1 MKILCFDKND
11 DKFNIAMNIR
21 NTVFEL
27 EQGAITEEE
36 IDKYDLSDKTVYL
49 LIYDDNEPCAT
60 GRIAFT
66 DKGVKIGRIAVLK
79 SQRGKG
85 TGKYLVEQLCD
96 KAVELGAKEIFVD
109 SQLHAVG
116 FYEHLGFEK
125 TGESE
130 ITDRGIRHLPMIK
143 RYEE

>member
-27 EQGAITEEE
+27 EQGAIAEEE

>member
-27 EQGAITEEE
+27 EQGAIAEEE

-49 LIYDDNEPCAT
+49 LIFDDNEPCAT

-79 SQRGKG
+79 SQRGRG

-116 FYEHLGFEK
+116 FYECLGFEK

>member
-1 MKILCFDKND
+1 MDILCFDKND

-27 EQGAITEEE
+27 EQGAIAEEE
-36 IDKYDLSDKTVYL
+36 IDKYDLNDKTVYL
-49 LIYDDNEPCAT
+49 LIYDENEPCAT

-96 KAVELGAKEIFVD
+96 KAARLGAKEIFVD

-116 FYEHLGFEK
+116 FYEKLGFEK
-125 TGESE
+125 TGENE

>member
-1 MKILCFDKND
+1 MKIFCFDKND

-27 EQGAITEEE
+27 EQGAIAEEE

-49 LIYDDNEPCAT
+49 LIFYNNEPCAT

-66 DKGVKIGRIAVLK
+66 DNGVKIGRIAVLK

-116 FYEHLGFEK
+116 FYERLGFEK

-130 ITDRGIRHLPMIK
+130 IMDRGIRHLPMIR

>member
-1 MKILCFDKND
+1 MKIFCFDKND

-27 EQGAITEEE
+27 EQGAIAEEE
-36 IDKYDLSDKTVYL
+36 IDKYDLSDKTIYL

-96 KAVELGAKEIFVD
+96 KAVELGAKDIFVD

-116 FYEHLGFEK
+116 FYERLGFEK